1 MTAPQLESAAA
12 FAHSGRVLI
21 ALADPA
27 IEIDVSGARRR
38 VTLRPGLLGEATVSV
53 NPTVGLD
60 GRALPSALPRAG
72 AARTRERHRVLS
84 GPPE

>member
-53 NPTVGLD
+53 NPTVGLCRLLF
-60 GRALPSALPRAG
+60 RALERRAPG
-72 AARTRERHRVLS
+72 NVTVY
-84 GPPE
+84 